1 MSSVDVLICVIYL
14 LFSLGLGITISWRRS
29 RKGSDTEYFLAGRTM
44 KSLPVGISVMV
55 TAFSA
60 LNYLAIPS
68 EVVNHGLYVTMAF
81 PMFAVVAIPV
91 LLWFIPFFHGRKQ
104 LSAYAF
110 LEDTFDRKVRLLAAG
125 MFIFIQLTWM
135 ALILYASGKMLGLL
149 SGISQSNLIIIIACT
164 SVVYVAI
171 GGLRAVIWT
180 DLLQFLI
187 IIGSI
192 LVMLGL
198 TMSSGLG
205 DLSANLLDQGF
216 LQPYAP
222 GDAGVFEF
230 DPSLRMSFWS
240 VVTGTFFMFLVRYGA
255 DQAVL
260 QRYAAISTLA
270 ATRKMFLAN
279 MTAVLVCLMTL
290 AVFGL
295 SLVHFAAESGL
306 SGKPGLVVLSK
317 LLKQLPDGL
326 TGLVT
331 AGLLAATMSSID
343 SGINAVTM
351 TLRTDFG
358 QRGLSKP
365 NTRILQRFVWNF
377 IVGAVVVCLSFIILN
392 FFSQKSIFSLIAS
405 VVNALGGAL
414 LIVVIAGMLAPK
426 YKCSSNA
433 VFYAGLSGFVFSIA
447 FVSLVTGLSLH
458 FYIVVNVLVSAA
470 LLLIFEFAFAGVSRY
485 VQKPSL

>member
-1 MSSVDVLICVIYL
+1 
-14 LFSLGLGITISWRRS
+14 
-29 RKGSDTEYFLAGRTM
+29 
-44 KSLPVGISVMV
+44 MV

-60 LNYLAIPS
+60 INYLSIPS

-81 PMFAVVAIPV
+81 PMFVVIAIPI

-110 LEDTFDRKVRLLAAG
+110 LEETFDRKVRRLAAG
-125 MFIFIQLTWM
+125 MFIFTQLSWM

-149 SGISQSNLIIIIACT
+149 SGISQSTLIIIIACT

-192 LVMLGL
+192 IVMLAI
-198 TMSSGLG
+198 TMSSGIG
-205 DLSANLLDQGF
+205 DLSANLFIEGY

-222 GDAGVFEF
+222 GDNGVFAF
-230 DPSLRMSFWS
+230 DPSMRMSFWS

-260 QRYAAISTLA
+260 QRYAAIPTLA
-270 ATRKMFLAN
+270 ATRKMFLIN
-279 MTAVLVCLMTL
+279 ITAVLTCLITL
-290 AVFGL
+290 AIFGL
-295 SLVHFAAESGL
+295 SLIHFAAESGL
-306 SGKPGLVVLSK
+306 SGKPGLVVLAK
-317 LLKQLPDGL
+317 LLKHMPNGL

-358 QRGLSKP
+358 QRQLSR
-365 NTRILQRFVWNF
+365 NATHIIQRFTWNLV
-377 IVGAVVVCLSFIILN
+377 VGAVVVSLSFVIMN
-392 FFSQKSIFSLIAS
+392 FFSQKSLFSLIAS
-405 VVNALGGAL
+405 VVNALGGTL
-414 LIVVIAGMLAPK
+414 LIVVLAGMLAPK
-426 YKCSSNA
+426 YRCTSNA
-433 VFYAGLSGFVFSIA
+433 VFCAGLSGFVFSIA
-447 FVSLVTGLSLH
+447 FVSVVSGLSLH
-458 FYIVVNVLVSAA
+458 FYIVVNVLVSAV
-470 LLLIFEFAFAGVSRY
+470 LLLIFELIFARNKSY
-485 VQKPSL
+485 VQKPSR